1 MHPPGQ
7 HVSSPWGRIWCE
19 VEGGGD
25 DVLILVGGGPGVG
38 HGHYHPWFS
47 RLAAGRRIVYYDHP
61 GTGRSDPPPN
71 YTVECYAEALDVV
84 RLHAEAS
91 RVALI
96 GLSFG
101 GIPAVAYAIEHPR
114 EVDRL
119 VLCNAQ
125 VGAAGWRAGNI
136 ENVNRQLASQFPEA
150 WLRVTELRRSG
161 VRSLADEY
169 QALLAPLIDEL
180 EWADPWNHPPLR
192 RDPEERFNVEAYQEF
207 VGDDPEWD
215 VSGTL
220 AGHDPDLTQV
230 AARTLVATGRWDRVT
245 PPAIAYEI
253 HARLPNSK
261 LAVFERS
268 AHRPWA
274 EEPDAWSVVVD
285 DFLRGG

>member
-7 HVSSPWGRIWCE
+7 FLSSPWGRIWCE
-19 VEGGGD
+19 IEGEGD

-47 RLAAGRRIVYYDHP
+47 RLADGRRVVYYDHP
-61 GTGRSDPPPN
+61 GTGRSDPPPD
-71 YTVECYAEALDVV
+71 YTVECYAEAIDVV

-101 GIPAVAYAIEHPR
+101 GIPAVAYAIAHPR
-114 EVDRL
+114 AVDRL
-119 VLCNAQ
+119 VLCDAQ
-125 VGAAGWRAGNI
+125 VGAAGWKAGNI
-136 ENVNRQLASQFPEA
+136 DNVNQQLASQFPEA
-150 WLRVTELRRSG
+150 WLGVTELRRRG

-180 EWADPWNHPPLR
+180 EWADPWNHPPLW
-192 RDPEERFNVEAYQEF
+192 RDPEERFNVEAYRAF
-207 VGDDPEWD
+207 VGDDPEWEIT
-215 VSGTL
+215 GAL
-220 AGHDPDLTQV
+220 ARHDPELARV
-230 AARTLVATGRWDRVT
+230 AAPTLVTTGRWDRVT
-245 PPAIAYEI
+245 PPSIAYEI

-274 EEPDAWSVVVD
+274 EEPDAWFAVVD
-285 DFLRGG
+285 DFLRAG

>member
-19 VEGGGD
+19 VEGDGD

-47 RLAAGRRIVYYDHP
+47 RLAERRRVVYYDHP
-61 GTGRSDPPPN
+61 GTGRSDTPPD
-71 YTVECYAEALDVV
+71 YTVECYAEAIDVV
-84 RLHAEAS
+84 RQHAEAP
-91 RVALI
+91 RVGLI

-101 GIPAVAYAIEHPR
+101 GIPAVAYAIDHPQT
-114 EVDRL
+114 VDRL

-125 VGAAGWRAGNI
+125 VSAAGWQAGNI
-136 ENVNRQLASQFPEA
+136 DNVNEQLASQFPEA
-150 WLRVTELRRSG
+150 WAEVAELRRRG

-180 EWADPWNHPPLR
+180 EWADPWNHPTLS
-192 RDPEERFNVEAYQEF
+192 RDPEERFNVDAYRAF
-207 VGDDPEWD
+207 VGDDPEWE

-220 AGHDPDLTQV
+220 AGHDPDLNQV
-230 AARTLVATGRWDRVT
+230 GARTLVTTGRWDRVT

-253 HARLPNSK
+253 HSRLPNST
-261 LAVFERS
+261 LATFEKS
-268 AHRPWA
+268 AHRPWV
-274 EEPDAWSVVVD
+274 EEPDAWFGVVD
-285 DFLRGG
+285 DFLRAG